1 MKVLGVKQN
10 LSTAYH
16 PQTDGQTERVNQVV
30 EGYLRTYIDYA
41 QDDWEAWLPLAEF
54 SYNNSDHSSTGMSP
68 FYANYGFHPRLE
80 VSEFIPSTDAP
91 KAGSAAEYIQELRS
105 SQKEAQEAIVKAIST
120 SKTHYDSKRKDAP
133 EYKEGDMVFVS
144 AENIRTTRPTKKL
157 AERHL
162 GPFPV
167 LKVVSPSAVKLDVPK
182 TLGKIHPVFGVN
194 LLEPAKK
201 ETIPERRQD
210 LAPPIYSR
218 NLLEWEVEEILDSR
232 KPRGRLEYLVK
243 WKGYE
248 GHPDEFTWEPASYC
262 ASAPELM
269 AAFHRA
275 NPKKPQ

>member
-1 MKVLGVKQN
+1 VKQN

-30 EGYLRTYIDYA
+30 EGYLRAYIDYA

-80 VSEFIPSTDAP
+80 VSDFIPSNDAP

-105 SQKEAQEAIVKAIST
+105 SPKEAQEAIVKAIST

-157 AERHL
+157 AERQL

-167 LKVVSPSAVKLDVPK
+167 LKVVSPSAC
-182 TLGKIHPVFGVN
+182 GEAGRS
-194 LLEPAKK
+194 E
-201 ETIPERRQD
+201 
-210 LAPPIYSR
+210 
-218 NLLEWEVEEILDSR
+218 DSR
-232 KPRGRLEYLVK
+232 EDSPRLRSQPTGTSKERDNSGAETRF
-243 WKGYE
+243 G
-248 GHPDEFTWEPASYC
+248 
-262 ASAPELM
+262 SAHLFPES
-269 AAFHRA
+269 
-275 NPKKPQ
+275 P